1 MHTLLSFLGKS
12 RADSKHGYRTA
23 NYNFNGTLKETA
35 YFGLALTETIRPDKL
50 ILIGTSGSMWDV
62 FFQDTPNEEH
72 VLALMEAVENNAVT
86 EALLSPCIPQLSKR
100 LGCGVEC
107 LIIDYAT
114 SEAEQINLLLKIAAK
129 LEHGQHI
136 SMDITHSFRHLPML
150 ALVASRYLHT
160 TKDILT
166 DNIYYGALDMTDQN
180 KKITPVI
187 ELKGMLKMLEWTDA
201 LAAYDKDGDY
211 FPFAELYRAEGQ
223 KNAADALEKAAFFE
237 KTNQIGKARTPLK
250 TFRDIDEITPINSLF
265 IDELNQRTNWV
276 KKGNLAKQQLNM
288 AQHHLEKN
296 NYLRAAILLQE
307 GFISHLIQEKYSQL
321 SAYEIAKYL
330 EKYKEREDIRKIFHH
345 TIREN
350 NKKNQI
356 SKLQKTYSML
366 GNLRN
371 SLVHGTPLKNKSNKK
386 NELQAAFSD
395 EQKLQALMQ
404 HCIDTIRHAIETGQ
418 TE

>member
-62 FFQDTPNEEH
+62 FFQDIQNEEH
-72 VLALMEAVENNAVT
+72 VLVLMEAVENNAT
-86 EALLSPCIPQLSKR
+86 TAELLSPCIPQLSKH
-100 LGCGVEC
+100 LGCDVEC

-136 SMDITHSFRHLPML
+136 SMDVTHSFRHLPML

-180 KKITPVI
+180 KKTTPVI

-250 TFRDIDEITPINSLF
+250 IFRDIDEITPINSLF

-276 KKGNLAKQQLNM
+276 DGENFAHRQISM
-288 AQHHLEKN
+288 AQNHLNKN
-296 NYLRAAILLQE
+296 NYLRSAVLAQE
-307 GFISHLIQEKYSQL
+307 AFISHLVHISPRSYNDSQN
-321 SAYEIAKYL
+321 YNH
-330 EKYKEREDIRKIFHH
+330 REDARKTFDEQ
-345 TIREN
+345 R
-350 NKKNQI
+350 KKTPKAKR
-356 SKLQKTYSML
+356 SELQNTYKIL
-366 GNLRN
+366 TNLRN
-371 SLVHGTPLKNKSNKK
+371 SLAHGTPPKIA
-386 NELQAAFSD
+386 ELQSVFSD
-395 EQKLQALMQ
+395 EQKLQTLMQ
-404 HCIDTIRHAIETGQ
+404 HCIDTIRQAIEKGQ